1 MDNSKKI
8 RVYID
13 VFYYKTALSGLK
25 TYIEELVSASKTHG
39 SDEIEYIF
47 SHDLKK
53 ITNNQLFI
61 NSKFRIIRWIFQ
73 LRYLIWKQIILPIKL
88 LINKVDIVICPDYV
102 APIICHSKKIVV
114 IHDNL
119 FWKYPKN
126 YPRIWRNYYTKLIQL
141 GLNSKS
147 EIITTSNYSKL
158 GLQPLFKKNK
168 IYPVYQSS
176 ENFLTQHTNENDKKY
191 ILHVGTFERRKNLL
205 TLIKAF
211 RILKEELKVDYKLV
225 LAGSTYINGDNKVLL
240 KIEEYIN
247 KHNLF
252 SSILM
257 PGYIDKNKALYF
269 YNNSLMYVFPSI
281 DEGFGIP
288 LIEALKLKVPVICSD
303 IPIFR
308 EIAHDSVLYFE
319 KQNEINLFERMKE
332 LIKNKELSNKL
343 VSKGIERVKKY
354 NRYNFIKDIEKIY

>member
-1 MDNSKKI
+1 M
-8 RVYID
+8 
-13 VFYYKTALSGLK
+13 FYYKTALSGLK
-25 TYIEELVSASKTHG
+25 TYIEELVSASKIHG

-47 SHDLKK
+47 SHDIEK
-53 ITNNQLFI
+53 ITNNQFFI
-61 NSKFRIIRWIFQ
+61 NSKFRIVRWIFQ
-73 LRYLIWKQIILPIKL
+73 LRYLIWKQIILPVNL
-88 LINKVDIVICPDYV
+88 LINKADIVICPDYV
-102 APIICHSKKIVV
+102 APIICFSKKIVV

-147 EIITTSNYSKL
+147 IIITTSNYSKL
-158 GLQPLFKKNK
+158 ELQPLFKKNK
-168 IYPVYQSS
+168 IYPIYQSS
-176 ENFLTQHTNENDKKY
+176 ENLSIKQTNKNGKIY
-191 ILHVGTFERRKNLL
+191 ILHVGTFEKRKNLL

-211 RILKEELKVDYKLV
+211 KKLKEELNIDYKLV
-225 LAGSTYINGDNKVLL
+225 LAGSTYINGYNKVFL
-240 KIEEYIN
+240 KIEKYIE

-257 PGYIDKNKALYF
+257 PGYIDKNKVRYF
-269 YNNSLMYVFPSI
+269 FNNSLMYVFPSI

-308 EIAHDSVLYFE
+308 EIADDCVIYFE
-319 KQNEINLFERMKE
+319 KQNEINLFEKMKE
-332 LIKNKELSNKL
+332 LILSKELSSKL
-343 VSKGIERVKKY
+343 VSKGIKRVKKF
-354 NRYNFIKDIEKIY
+354 NRFNFIKYIEKTY

>member
-1 MDNSKKI
+1 MRKK

-13 VFYYKTALSGLK
+13 IFYYKTALSGLK
-25 TYIEELVSASKTHG
+25 TYIEELVNASQTYG
-39 SDEIEYIF
+39 SDEIEYFF
-47 SHDLKK
+47 SHDIEK
-53 ITNNQLFI
+53 ITNNQFFI

-73 LRYLIWKQIILPIKL
+73 LRYLFWKQIILPFKL
-88 LINKVDIVICPDYV
+88 LITKVDIVICPDYV

-141 GLNSKS
+141 GIDSKTT
-147 EIITTSNYSKL
+147 IVTTSNYSKK
-158 GLQPLFKKNK
+158 GLEPVFTKNI

-176 ENFLTQHTNENDKKY
+176 ESFSVPKNYNNGKKY
-191 ILHVGTFERRKNLL
+191 ILHIGTFEKRKDLL
-205 TLIKAF
+205 TLIKGF
-211 RILKEELKVDYKLV
+211 KILKDELKVDYKLV

-240 KIEEYIN
+240 KIQKYIKEN
-247 KHNLF
+247 NLF
-252 SSILM
+252 RSIIM

-308 EIAHDSVLYFE
+308 EIADDSVLYFK
-319 KQNEINLFERMKE
+319 KQNEINLFEKMKE
-332 LIKNKELSNKL
+332 LIQRDELSSRL
-343 VSKGIERVKKY
+343 VLKGIERVKKY
-354 NRYNFIKDIEKIY
+354 NRYNFIKEIEKIY

>member
-1 MDNSKKI
+1 MKNKKK
-8 RVYID
+8 VYVD

-25 TYIEELVSASKTHG
+25 TYIEELVNAAKTYG

-47 SHDLKK
+47 SHDINK
-53 ITNNQLFI
+53 ITNNQFFI

-73 LRYLIWKQIILPIKL
+73 IRYFVWKQIILPIKL

-102 APIICHSKKIVV
+102 APIICSSKKIVI

-126 YPRIWRNYYTKLIQL
+126 YPSIWRNYYTKLIQL
-141 GLNSKS
+141 GLDSKTT
-147 EIITTSNYSKL
+147 IVTTSNYSKK
-158 GLQPLFKKNK
+158 GLETVFKKNK

-176 ENFLTQHTNENDKKY
+176 ENFSIQQTNKNGKKY
-191 ILHVGTFERRKNLL
+191 ILHVGTFEKRKSLL
-205 TLIKAF
+205 TLLKAF
-211 RILKEELKVDYKLV
+211 KKLKEELNVDYKLV
-225 LAGSTYINGDNKVLL
+225 LAGSTYINGDNKILL
-240 KIEEYIN
+240 KIEKYIAE
-247 KHNLF
+247 HNLF
-252 SSILM
+252 NCVLI
-257 PGYIDKNKALYF
+257 PGYINKNKALYF

-308 EIAHDSVLYFE
+308 EIAEDSVLYFD
-319 KQNEINLFERMKE
+319 KQNEINLCERMKE
-332 LIKNKELSNKL
+332 LIQSKELSNKL
-343 VSKGIERVKKY
+343 VSKGFERVQKF
-354 NRYNFIKDIEKIY
+354 NRYNFIKEIEKIY